1 MDLSFDFSPGDLV
14 AKRYR
19 VVRPIGIGGSAQVYR
34 AHRLDDD
41 VEVALKVMHE
51 TDPSGVGRQRFER
64 EAALVQR
71 FRHPNVVG
79 MHDFGHTDGGQP
91 FIVFT
96 LLRGRSL
103 KGAIKKEGALGAERA
118 GRITLDVLGALI
130 EAHELGIIHRDIKP
144 ANIFL
149 ARESHGEAAQ
159 VLDFGLA
166 KALFGDE
173 QMLLETLT
181 RTGYRLGTPRYMSPE
196 MARGKPAGPPSDL
209 YGLGLV
215 LAEMVSG
222 NFVVEGSSQIEV
234 LMAHASADP
243 LDIAMEVRQSAFG
256 AVIERSLAKDLD
268 VRYRTAIQMRAD
280 VEAVLRGGT
289 GAAAAD
295 LDATMLV
302 PQQQV
307 SFVPPAA
314 AATPQPVVDEEPAPI
329 TQRLDDLA
337 TASAAP
343 PPSSTIPI
351 TPDIAAQ
358 VARAS
363 AQPLSRALPSSSQ
376 IATTRM
382 SSSNGKRIFTVL
394 VFLLLAVVAAFAGY
408 MLARG

>member
-1 MDLSFDFSPGDLV
+1 MELDFDYRPGDLV

-64 EAALVQR
+64 EAALVQK

-91 FIVFT
+91 YIVFT

-103 KGAIKKEGALGAERA
+103 KGAIKKEGALDPNRS
-118 GRITLDVLGALI
+118 GRITLEVLSALLQ
-130 EAHELGIIHRDIKP
+130 AHQQGIIHRDIKP
-144 ANIFL
+144 ANIYL
-149 ARESHGEAAQ
+149 ARTTQGESAQ

-173 QMLLETLT
+173 KMLLETLT

-215 LAEMVSG
+215 LAEMISG
-222 NFVVEGSSQIEV
+222 KFVVEGTSQIEV

-243 LDIAMEVRQSAFG
+243 LDIPVEARQSAYG
-256 AVIERSLAKDLD
+256 AIIERSLAKDLN
-268 VRYRTAIQMRAD
+268 VRYRTALQMRAD
-280 VEAVLRGGT
+280 VEAVMQGGA
-289 GAAAAD
+289 GAPPAE
-295 LDATMLV
+295 LDATMLL
-302 PQQQV
+302 PQNQI
-307 SFVPPAA
+307 SFVPP
-314 AATPQPVVDEEPAPI
+314 VEEPPTVDMAEPAANAPSVAPSVPP
-329 TQRLDDLA
+329 TGTVPMTPELA
-337 TASAAP
+337 AQLARVGEAP
-343 PPSSTIPI
+343 PTESSKPT
-351 TPDIAAQ
+351 
-358 VARAS
+358 
-363 AQPLSRALPSSSQ
+363 SSQ
-376 IATTRM
+376 IPTQRVAT
-382 SSSNGKRIFTVL
+382 SNTSNVKL
-394 VFLLLAVVAAFAGY
+394 VIVFAVLAVVAALAGY
-408 MLARG
+408 LLARG